1 MQPEPRQHCNSRPV
15 QLPDPEPAVRV
26 ALSLRVGSA
35 LLFPLCLTHPIP
47 PRRYYTLSAE
57 ASFYPMPNARPC
69 YPNCP
74 TGQVQPDEV
83 TSAMCAA
90 CKRVD
95 IDLHLPACRR
105 RTSQQGLE
113 ASRRRGS
120 KASKRRPGPAARI
133 MPPRASRLKTSLA
146 APSEQTGPV
155 TAPPSGP
162 LEREAAAPAPPDDGC
177 QGEWRRLSLPLA
189 SACLCD
195 RVWSGSPPLGAMKER
210 KLRA

>member
-1 MQPEPRQHCNSRPV
+1 MTQRPFAPQAVIDCSRNHVNTATLDPYSCQIPNQQSGSPSPCASAQHY
-15 QLPDPEPAVRV
+15 
-26 ALSLRVGSA
+26 
-35 LLFPLCLTHPIP
+35 PLCLTHPIP

-69 YPNCP
+69 YPYCP

-146 APSEQTGPV
+146 APSEQTGPL

-162 LEREAAAPAPPDDGC
+162 LD
-177 QGEWRRLSLPLA
+177 
-189 SACLCD
+189 
-195 RVWSGSPPLGAMKER
+195 
-210 KLRA
+210 